1 MRIRTQ
7 TVMTRGALAV
17 LAVGALAG
25 CGGVAAQPSAVKGTV
40 AGVPAT
46 SALAGI
52 QDDRVYQVPEK
63 DAESR
68 VQTMARMGAT
78 IIRVDTR
85 WDLIATKRPKN
96 PKDQNDPAYDWA
108 AYDTIVD
115 AAAKRGVRVL
125 MTVWGTPDWAADTK
139 VPKTPRFADYT
150 RQPLKAGDYGNFAY
164 ALASRYAPRGVRDWE
179 IWNEPNI
186 PLFLRPQYRKQGRT
200 WVNVSTGTY
209 SALAK
214 SFYANVKQVDEGSRI
229 AGVVT
234 APAGDQCPSACPKS
248 PNARTSPSNFLK
260 GINQPGRRP
269 PMNVVSHHPYP
280 ITTPRNTNFPGSS
293 YIDLYNINRFQQ
305 EVDRTYLRGK
315 KLWLTEFGFST
326 VKVSEYSMFVSEA
339 EQAQYLQDAY
349 RRVRPN
355 TRIKMFV
362 WYFLQDNANWG
373 SGLLRQDGKAKPAAE
388 VFSLPMSPLSA
399 APVARGA
406 SATLV
411 GQVRTVRQPTEVSVQ
426 SRSGDSWATVAVV
439 TTARDGS
446 FALKVKPTASTLY
459 RATWTGD
466 VPSGTR
472 QTKTSWPVTVR
483 VK

>member
-1 MRIRTQ
+1 MRTRTQ
-7 TVMTRGALAV
+7 TVMTRGALAA

-25 CGGVAAQPSAVKGTV
+25 CGGVAAQPGAVKGTV
-40 AGVPAT
+40 PGVPGT
-46 SALAGI
+46 SPLAGI
-52 QDDRVYQVPEK
+52 QDDRVYQVPEQE
-63 DAESR
+63 AESR
-68 VQTMARMGAT
+68 VQTMARMGAR

-85 WDLIATKRPKN
+85 WDVVATKRPKN
-96 PKDQNDPAYDWA
+96 PKDPNDPAYNWA

-125 MTVWGTPDWAADTK
+125 MTVWGTPNWAADKK
-139 VPKTPRFADYT
+139 VPRSTRFADYT
-150 RQPLKAGDYGNFAY
+150 RRPAKAGDYGNFAY

-186 PLFLRPQYRKQGRT
+186 PLFLRPQYAKKGRN
-200 WVNVSTGTY
+200 WVNVSTATY

-214 SFYANVKQVDEGSRI
+214 SFYANVKRVDKGSRI

-234 APAGDQCPSACPKS
+234 SPAGDQCPSSCPRN

-260 GINQPGRRP
+260 GLNQKGRRP

-280 ITTPRNTNFPGSS
+280 ITRPRSTNFPGSS

-315 KLWLTEFGFST
+315 RLWLTEFGFST
-326 VKVSEYSMFVSEA
+326 VKVGEYSMFVSEA
-339 EQAQYLQDAY
+339 EQAQFLQDAY

-355 TRIKMFV
+355 TRIRMFV

-388 VFSLPMSPLSA
+388 VFSLPMSPLSS
-399 APVARGA
+399 APVRRGGT
-406 SATLV
+406 ATLV
-411 GQVRTVRQPTEVSVQ
+411 GQVRTTRQPTEVNVQ
-426 SRSGDSWATVAVV
+426 VRQGDSWRTIAAV
-439 TTARDGS
+439 TTGRDGS
-446 FALKVKPTASTLY
+446 FAYRFRPSATNVY

-466 VPSGTR
+466 VPSGSR
-472 QTKTSWPVTVR
+472 QSKSSWPVTVR
-483 VK
+483 VR